1 MSRLDRWRGN
11 IGPRETVIVYSSSVP
26 SLGFIRSPCE
36 RPVFGLHAAVIAV
49 GVFVLFMLL
58 LCIVRT
64 PHTFMLCLMSIW
76 VYHAKSDSGSIDL
89 DAN

>member
-1 MSRLDRWRGN
+1 MSRSDRWREN
-11 IGPRETVIVYSSSVP
+11 FSPRETVIVHSSSVP

-36 RPVFGLHAAVIAV
+36 RLVFGLHAAVIAV